1 MDRKEKGRKGR
12 VGQQRSGGCG
22 WTKAQLDRNLHAT
35 ALLMY
40 ICRVSEENCP
50 EIVDA
55 QDWRIL
61 LFVFSRRYVVK
72 RKAGPFVATHNQVV
86 DVLIGPVLLVTLTNA
101 IECSSTSPSLVSG
114 KSIDPVTH

>member
-1 MDRKEKGRKGR
+1 M
-12 VGQQRSGGCG
+12 
-22 WTKAQLDRNLHAT
+22 HAT

-61 LFVFSRRYVVK
+61 LFVFSLHYVVK
-72 RKAGPFVATHNQVV
+72 RRAEPFVATHNQFV
-86 DVLIGPVLLVTLTNA
+86 DILIRPVLLVTLTNA

-114 KSIDPVTH
+114 KGIDPATH

>member
-1 MDRKEKGRKGR
+1 
-12 VGQQRSGGCG
+12 
-22 WTKAQLDRNLHAT
+22 
-35 ALLMY
+35 MY

-61 LFVFSRRYVVK
+61 LFVFSPHCVVK
-72 RKAGPFVATHNQVV
+72 RRVEPFLATHDQFV
-86 DVLIGPVLLVTLTNA
+86 DVLIRPVLLVTLTNA

-114 KSIDPVTH
+114 TGIDPATQSPVVHRNLD